1 MAAAMPYTMSMR
13 LMGALPSFLSS
24 SPAASPL
31 PNRPDRSSAN
41 RASNRSAAPLTH
53 FTHMGEREQRSHHRR
68 HRHLRVSVVVNKR
81 LFVAM
86 ASEGVGTEIEEGE
99 TKELARSDEQRA
111 SVAVGGD
118 TQSRSGSRKT
128 ILRRKARSSCRQ
140 SPIRLTRRI

>member
-1 MAAAMPYTMSMR
+1 MVGAVHNVDAADGGT
-13 LMGALPSFLSS
+13 SFASTV
-24 SPAASPL
+24 ASPM

-86 ASEGVGTEIEEGE
+86 ASEGGGNKGTRSLGRAGGLGRGRRRHSESFRVTENDF
-99 TKELARSDEQRA
+99 TKEGTFPMSTVSHSAHKNITGIVRSF
-111 SVAVGGD
+111 G
-118 TQSRSGSRKT
+118 
-128 ILRRKARSSCRQ
+128 
-140 SPIRLTRRI
+140 